1 MNLRSEYVTDTLEPL
16 GVGVGAFLVLA
27 ALGTIAGA
35 PWATHASVASAVVQ
49 VVGAVLMAVVGLG
62 LAYVSWTGR
71 E

>member
-1 MNLRSEYVTDTLEPL
+1 MNVRSDYLSDSLELL

-35 PWATHASVASAVVQ
+35 PWATHASIASAAIQ

>member
-1 MNLRSEYVTDTLEPL
+1 MSALSDSVTDSLEPL

-35 PWATHASVASAVVQ
+35 PWATHASIGSAVVQ

-62 LAYVSWTGR
+62 LAYVSWAGR
-71 E
+71 Q